1 MSSTRRLDSRPPHFD
16 SRPPH
21 LDPRPPW
28 RVETSAFAAII
39 VGGGAAGLS
48 AAAFSTGRALVLER
62 LDRSGAKLLVTGGG
76 RCNVTHDADPADI
89 VAAFGKRARFMT
101 DALRRWPPA
110 DIRRFLADHG
120 VPTVVESDGCVFPAS
135 GRAADVR
142 DALVAAARRAGA
154 EIRCGV
160 KVARILLDEA
170 GTAVRG
176 VETACGEVLTAPR
189 IVLAAGGRA
198 WPSLGSDGSGLALA
212 REAGL
217 SLVPPTPALVP
228 LVAAESWM
236 SDLAGLSCPDA
247 AVSIEPRGRAVR
259 GPLLFTHRGLSGP
272 AVLALSGDVAHALAE
287 DSPTR
292 LRIAFR
298 ADWTDADWLAAFSAW
313 RTAYGARLVRNLLA
327 EALPKALAHRLCE
340 RAEIGEDVV
349 AARLDRAAALALAEF
364 CAACPVAIAGTE
376 GWDRA
381 MVTRGGVALSELDP
395 RTLESRRVA
404 GLRVAGELVDLDA
417 PCGGYNLTWAFA
429 SGRLA
434 IEAQPP
440 FNA

>member
-1 MSSTRRLDSRPPHFD
+1 MSSTR
-16 SRPPH
+16 
-21 LDPRPPW
+21 PR
-28 RVETSAFAAII
+28 TADYDAII
-39 VGGGAAGLS
+39 VGGGAAGLA

-62 LDRSGAKLLVTGGG
+62 LDRPGAKLLATGGG
-76 RCNVTHDADPADI
+76 RCNVTHDTDAAGVI
-89 VAAFGKRARFMT
+89 AAFGRRARFMA

-142 DALVAAARRAGA
+142 DALVAAAQRAGA

-160 KVARILLDEA
+160 KVAHILLDTA
-170 GTAVRG
+170 GAAVRG
-176 VETACGEVLTAPR
+176 VATDAGEVFLAPR
-189 IVLAAGGRA
+189 VVLAAGGRA
-198 WPSLGSDGSGLALA
+198 WPALGSDGSGLALA

-217 SLVPPTPALVP
+217 AVEPPTPALVP
-228 LVAAESWM
+228 LVASESWVAE
-236 SDLAGLSCPDA
+236 LAGLSCSDA
-247 AVSIEPRGRAVR
+247 AISIAPRGSAIR

-272 AVLALSGDVAHALAE
+272 AVLALSGDVARIFH
-287 DSPTR
+287 DGQPVQ

-298 ADWTDADWLAAFSAW
+298 ADWAVANWQAAFAAW
-313 RTAYGARLVRNLLA
+313 RTTHGARLVRNLLA

-340 RAEIGEDVV
+340 RSGIGEDVV
-349 AARLDRAAALALAEF
+349 AARLDRAGAQALAEL
-364 CAACPVAIAGTE
+364 CGACPVAISGTE

-381 MVTRGGVALSELDP
+381 MVTRGGVALGELDP
-395 RTLESRRVA
+395 KTLECRRIA

-429 SGRLA
+429 SGRIA
-434 IEAQPP
+434 MEA
-440 FNA
+440 